1 MPTTD
6 ELYDAANELKEQ
18 GDLDGAVAK
27 LKEIVAQDEKYVLAH
42 AALAIYLQ
50 KQGQPDEAI
59 QHAQK
64 VAELEPNDPLSY
76 TQLSVVYQRCGR
88 IPEAEEAM
96 ARARQVQMGG

>member
-18 GDLDGAVAK
+18 GDLEGAVAK
-27 LKEIVAQDEKYVLAH
+27 LKEIVAQDEKYVLAY
-42 AALAIYLQ
+42 AALAIYQQ
-50 KQGQPDEAI
+50 KLGQPDEAI
-59 QHAQK
+59 QHALK

-96 ARARQVQMGG
+96 ARARTVQMGG